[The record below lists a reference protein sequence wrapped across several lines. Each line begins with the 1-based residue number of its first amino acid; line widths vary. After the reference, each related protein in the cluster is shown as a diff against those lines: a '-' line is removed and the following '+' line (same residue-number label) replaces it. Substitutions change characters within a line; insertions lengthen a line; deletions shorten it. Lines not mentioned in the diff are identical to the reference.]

1 MTATQPIATARSKN
15 ALPHAKRPIAKRL
28 LVVALLAFGALM
40 AFVATPAAATTEY
53 RHGGRDVVEF
63 GSDVTIASDQTI
75 SGDVVVFGGNLYVH
89 GHIEGSAVA
98 FGGDLH
104 IFPEGAVDRDTVSIG
119 GEIINESRTTPPK
132 HRRTA
137 PAVPPFPPISPMP
150 EVSPPE
156 MPPMPEE
163 PAPEVHVSHPSFGA
177 VWASIVIPD
186 ALLTLLMFFLFP
198 ARTRNVEEH
207 LVAQPI
213 AAPVLGFVTLVFLLP
228 IVLCILL
235 VLLVTIPLIPVAII
249 ALYFGYL
256 IGKAAVASFLGRRLL
271 EAAKVNDPRPLASV
285 IVGLV
290 LMLILT
296 GPTPAWFAI
305 TMFAFI
311 AAVATGAALLS
322 FARKGP
328 GGQVVVGGVLS
339 HPPAAPGAPGFS
351 PPAGPAAS
359 GPPAIPQ

>member
-1 MTATQPIATARSKN
+1 M
-15 ALPHAKRPIAKRL
+15 
-28 LVVALLAFGALM
+28 
-40 AFVATPAAATTEY
+40 
-53 RHGGRDVVEF
+53 
-63 GSDVTIASDQTI
+63 
-75 SGDVVVFGGNLYVH
+75 
-89 GHIEGSAVA
+89 
-98 FGGDLH
+98 
-104 IFPEGAVDRDTVSIG
+104 
-119 GEIINESRTTPPK
+119 
-132 HRRTA
+132 
-137 PAVPPFPPISPMP
+137 
-150 EVSPPE
+150 PE
-156 MPPMPEE
+156 MPAPEE
-163 PAPEVHVSHPSFGA
+163 RVSHPTFGA

-213 AAPVLGFVTLVFLLP
+213 AAPVLGFVALVFLLP

-249 ALYFGYL
+249 ALFFGYL

-305 TMFAFI
+305 AMFAFI

-328 GGQVVVGGVLS
+328 GGPVTAGVIVARPQAS
-339 HPPAAPGAPGFS
+339 PGTPGFS